1 MKSFTKWLLFLF
13 FSASVLYAQS
23 SKTSLRGTV
32 TDASGAAVPGAQ
44 VTLDNKTTNFH
55 AQRTADATGE
65 YQFLQIPPGTYTIT
79 GTSNGFAAKTAI
91 AELLVNQP
99 ATVNLAL
106 SVQAAT
112 VTLNVSAESE
122 TLNTTDASI
131 GNAVNNAT
139 FEALPMEGRNVPDL
153 LSLQPG
159 VLYLGHNINQNL
171 DSRSGAVA
179 GSRSDQGNVTLD
191 GVDNNDQVNGYAFT
205 GVLRSTLDS
214 VEEFRVT
221 TTNANADEG
230 RSSGAQVSL
239 VTRSGTNQPHGSLY
253 EYNRNTLTAA
263 NNWFNKQAQAAAGE
277 PNVAGKLIRNTFGAA
292 LGGPIKKDRL
302 FFFLNYEGQRTAEN
316 QQETLT
322 VPTASYA
329 AGNVSYTY
337 NGGLDTQT
345 LTPTQIASLDPN
357 CSSAGTCPWGP
368 GVNPNVLATFAQYPV
383 ANGFDAGDGLNTGSF
398 SWSAPNPTVLNTYIA
413 KVDYVLSDR
422 NRVFVRGNLQNDSQ
436 LYVPQFPGQPASNKH
451 TDNTKGIAAGD
462 TWSLTN
468 NLVNSLH
475 YGYVRQGYA
484 DRGIGQGSY
493 VNFGNMSDPT
503 AETRS
508 TIVQVPSHN
517 LIDDLS
523 WSKGKHTI
531 EVGANYRLIHSNLNS
546 DALSYDSAG
555 TIGFD
560 VTGSGFAGTKQSFD
574 PSAPQFA
581 YLRLPPVDASF
592 ANSYNFA
599 IANLAGIIS
608 QVTNQY
614 NYKVSADG
622 STGTLYGQGAFV
634 PHSYKGNEFEYYVQ
648 DAWRISPRLT
658 LTFGLRHTLL
668 QAPYEVHG
676 QQVQTTTS
684 LHDWF
689 ETRAQQAAAGIV
701 DQPSLSF
708 APSGQARGLK
718 PYWNMEKNNIA
729 PRLAIA
735 FAPDAST
742 SIRAG
747 FGMYYSHFGQ
757 GIVNSFSQYGSY
769 GLQGAKQTPNDALSP
784 DDAPRY
790 TGPHNIP
797 NVNGTIPN
805 SITYPY
811 TPSTD
816 PFNAGFATA
825 IGLDDRVKT
834 PYTLA
839 ADFSV
844 QRQLPGGFTVEAAY
858 VGRFGRHLMQQMDLA
873 APLDLVDPVSG
884 QDFYTAATTLTK
896 EFYAGAKT
904 VQPVAYFED
913 LFPDA
918 ANQGADGSGTN
929 GATATQNIY
938 TNLISAYPVNASY
951 VQYSLDVL
959 CSPGCG
965 GKSGRFYNPQFNS
978 LFSWVSNGTSNY
990 NAGQL
995 VLRHAMSHGLQMDF
1009 SYTFSKSM
1017 DLGSDTERSC
1027 VQCGPNA
1034 ESTFSWIVNAFRPSE
1049 NYGVSDFDT
1058 THLITAD
1065 WVYLLPVGR
1074 GQKFLQDPHPIVD
1087 ALVSGWQLSGL
1098 ARWTSGLPFTV
1109 LAGNGWEV
1117 DWSQESAMVKTGPVT
1132 MHKHRLPNGA
1142 PEAFADPGAVLAGI
1156 PSGPPIR
1163 NPLPGE
1169 AGSRNAFRGD
1179 GYFGVDSGLSKAWKI
1194 YREQTLKFTWE
1205 VFNVTNSVRFDVN
1218 PLNSLQNQTSSGEFG
1233 VYGAVLTQPRIQQ
1246 FSLRYSF

>member
-1 MKSFTKWLLFLF
+1 MKSFAKWLLFLF

-44 VTLDNKTTNFH
+44 VNLDNKTTNFH

-79 GTSNGFAAKTAI
+79 GTSNGFAAKSAI

-99 ATVNLAL
+99 ATVNLTL

-122 TLNTTDASI
+122 TLNTSDASI

-139 FEALPMEGRNVPDL
+139 IESLPMEGRNVPDL

-239 VTRSGTNQPHGSLY
+239 VTRSGTNQLHGSLY

-316 QQETLT
+316 QQQTLT

-329 AGNVSYTY
+329 AGNVSYTS
-337 NGGLDTQT
+337 GGSNVT
-345 LTPTQIASLDPN
+345 LTPAQIASMDPN
-357 CSSAGTCPWGP
+357 CSSTGTCPWGP
-368 GVNPNVLATFAQYPV
+368 GINPNVLATFAQYPL

-413 KVDYVLSDR
+413 KLDYVLNER
-422 NRVFVRGNLQNDSQ
+422 NRLFVRGNLQNDSQ

-503 AETRS
+503 AETRT

-517 LIDDLS
+517 FIDDLS
-523 WSKGKHTI
+523 WAKGKHTI

-546 DALSYDSAG
+546 DSLSYDSAG

-560 VTGSGFAGTKQSFD
+560 VTGSGFAGTGQSLD
-574 PSAPQFA
+574 PDAFGFPA
-581 YLRLPPVDASF
+581 VDGTF
-592 ANSYNFA
+592 ANSYNLA

-614 NYKVSADG
+614 NYMVSADG

-648 DAWRISPRLT
+648 DAWRVSPRLT

-689 ETRAQQAAAGIV
+689 ETRAQKAADGIV
-701 DQPSLSF
+701 DQPTLSF

-718 PYWNMEKNNIA
+718 PFWQLEKNNIA
-729 PRLAIA
+729 PRFAIA
-735 FAPDAST
+735 FAPNGST
-742 SIRAG
+742 SMRAG

-769 GLQGAKQTPNDALSP
+769 GLQGAKQTPNDALTP

-790 TGPHNIP
+790 TGPHSIP
-797 NVNGTIPN
+797 DVNGAIPD
-805 SITYPY
+805 SIAYPY

-816 PFNAGFATA
+816 PFAAGFATA

-834 PYTLA
+834 PYSLA
-839 ADFSV
+839 ADLSV
-844 QRQLPGGFTVEAAY
+844 QHQLNGGFTLEAAY

-873 APLDLVDPVSG
+873 EPLDLVDPVSG

-904 VQPVAYFED
+904 VQPVPYFED

-938 TNLISAYPVNASY
+938 ANLISVYPVNASY

-965 GKSGRFYNPQFNS
+965 GQHGRYYNPQFNS

-1027 VQCGPNA
+1027 VQCGANA
-1034 ESTFSWIVNAFRPSE
+1034 ESTFSWIVNAFRPAE

-1087 ALVSGWQLSGL
+1087 ALASGWQLSGL
-1098 ARWTSGLPFTV
+1098 TRWTSGLPFTV

-1117 DWSQESAMVKTGPVT
+1117 DWSQESAVVKTAAVK
-1132 MHKHRLPNGA
+1132 MHKHLNTTGA
-1142 PEAFADPGAVLAGI
+1142 PEAFADPDAVLNGL

-1179 GYFGVDSGLSKAWKI
+1179 GYFGVDSGLSKAWRI
-1194 YREQTLKFTWE
+1194 YREETLKFTWE